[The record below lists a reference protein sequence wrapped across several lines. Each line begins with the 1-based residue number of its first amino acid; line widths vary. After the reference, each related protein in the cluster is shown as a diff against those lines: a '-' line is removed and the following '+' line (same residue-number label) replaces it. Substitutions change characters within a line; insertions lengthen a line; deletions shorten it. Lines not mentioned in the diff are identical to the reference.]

1 MPKIER
7 TVRLN
12 PDAVREA
19 ISTAEHQADA
29 WVAMYRM
36 VFPEWDRLKSIH
48 DYPVVNKTTGKKL
61 MRLFIDLDKRLHP
74 KVLAGGMW
82 MNSGWSSLPTDDEL
96 DTWEVRV
103 DVEVTFVGSGDG
115 S

>member
-7 TVRLN
+7 TVTLD

-29 WVAMYRM
+29 WAAMYRM
-36 VFPEWDRLKSIH
+36 VFPEWDKLEFIEG
-48 DYPVVNKTTGKKL
+48 YPVVNKTTGEKL

-74 KVLAGGMW
+74 DVLAGGMW
-82 MNSGWSSLPTDDEL
+82 MNSGWSSLPNDDEL
-96 DTWEVRV
+96 AVWEVRV
-103 DVEVTFVGSGDG
+103 DVEATFAEEN
-115 S
+115 